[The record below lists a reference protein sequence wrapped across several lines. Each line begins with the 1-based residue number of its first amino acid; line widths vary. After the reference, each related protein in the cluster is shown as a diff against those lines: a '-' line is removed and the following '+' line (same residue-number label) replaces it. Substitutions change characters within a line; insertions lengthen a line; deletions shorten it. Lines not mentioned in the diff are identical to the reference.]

1 MQLKATGSPQSNQRP
16 IFAEIQKS
24 STQRLRVE
32 VTEFH
37 GSTYIDLRIW
47 VAAAG
52 GEWKPSGRGVSMRP
66 SQIAQVV
73 QGLLLAARSVDSQGG
88 PR

>member
-1 MQLKATGSPQSNQRP
+1 MGLQKMGSPPDRQRP

-32 VTEFH
+32 VVEFH
-37 GSTYIDLRIW
+37 GSTYVDLRIW
-47 VAAAG
+47 VAGAG

-66 SQIAQVV
+66 SQIAQIV
-73 QGLLLAARSVDSQGG
+73 QGLLLAARAIDPQGG